1 MVLTLVVITNFA
13 LFSGKC
19 CVLALYHRIFGQR
32 VQYQIYGVII
42 VSLPI
47 PLMGIAVLAIC
58 VPRPGKPWRSFEADA
73 KTLRLTTLLTSIF
86 SLVVDVLI
94 LLISIPLVLK
104 LNLSW
109 RRRAGVLAIFLT
121 GLL

>member
-1 MVLTLVVITNFA
+1 
-13 LFSGKC
+13 
-19 CVLALYHRIFGQR
+19 
-32 VQYQIYGVII
+32 
-42 VSLPI
+42 
-47 PLMGIAVLAIC
+47 MGIAVLAIC